1 MTAHLSLKPESPGRP
16 GALCFVTSTEELW
29 HEASPKEATSAR
41 GPSLWGSWC
50 QLLRVGVHGVLCHCV
65 EASVWAL
72 LGSWDL
78 LFPPFPR
85 APSLE
90 TQPRCLSVFRIQGWL
105 LCEHFGVRGLD
116 PVGTSEDACPGERR
130 VGGVGAVGSPHPP
143 PGLAISG
150 GTPCCPPHL
159 ELLACVGSGLG
170 RGCVCARAL
179 VLLVTCRKLS

>member
-16 GALCFVTSTEELW
+16 GALCFVTSTEEWW
-29 HEASPKEATSAR
+29 HEAPPKEATSAR
-41 GPSLWGSWC
+41 GPSLRGSWC
-50 QLLRVGVHGVLCHCV
+50 QLLRVGVHGVLCRCV

-116 PVGTSEDACPGERR
+116 PVGTSGDACPGERR
-130 VGGVGAVGSPHPP
+130 VGGVGAVGSPPPSSRAGHLWGHPLLSAP
-143 PGLAISG
+143 PRTAGLCQEWTRAG
-150 GTPCCPPHL
+150 V
-159 ELLACVGSGLG
+159 CVRVRWFSL
-170 RGCVCARAL
+170 
-179 VLLVTCRKLS
+179 